1 MKFYPLNFISN
12 YWRAISIMLLLSI
25 TLFSLAPLTELPEAP
40 GSDKTHH
47 LVAYAALAY
56 PASLRRPT
64 GWKSIIIL
72 FALYGGLIEMTQPY
86 VNRYG
91 EWLDFAANLLG
102 LLLGILLALGTKK
115 AKGA

>member
-1 MKFYPLNFISN
+1 MMFYPLNFITK

-25 TLFSLAPLTELPEAP
+25 TLFSLAPLTELPKAP

-64 GWKSIIIL
+64 GWKIIIIL
-72 FALYGGLIEMTQPY
+72 FAVYSGLIELVQLL
-86 VNRYG
+86 VNRYS
-91 EWLDFAANLLG
+91 EFFDFVVNLLG
-102 LLLGILLALGTKK
+102 LLLGTLLAIGTKK
-115 AKGA
+115 VKGA